1 MQLLGAIQKWQVEI
15 CGANTQDGRNPPLN
29 RPSAEQNRSEF
40 KVSWICQEPVTKGKY
55 ANVVLWVKN
64 ALTKFVV
71 YLKSHTGTAKKR
83 IIVWC

>member
-64 ALTKFVV
+64 ALTNFCCVSEIPHW
-71 YLKSHTGTAKKR
+71 YREKKE
-83 IIVWC
+83 